1 LNGPRLAHYMTFSL
15 YPTGNLTVNETKA
28 ASLAEENRSDS
39 YRASFDDA
47 RSATTSGASLQIIEA
62 TALTETPDGQE
73 AYERGTAL
81 KNVGLFRQ
89 AAEHFEQ
96 AAQDPA
102 YALKGFAQMGL
113 SLKKSGKQEEAVV
126 AFRRALQVSATLLKA
141 QVQILYL
148 LGRTLESLERI
159 PEALESYRWLRRE
172 APQYRDVA
180 MRIEMLSTSEC
191 TSTTANVKTTVRG
204 HNRHC
209 RYGKASG
216 EAGSN
221 APRKSSPGEYEPI
234 GQFFSKGLSSV
245 PYVCFIWFVSFI

>member
-1 LNGPRLAHYMTFSL
+1 M
-15 YPTGNLTVNETKA
+15 NETKI
-28 ASLAEENRSDS
+28 ASLAQQHRSDS
-39 YRASFDDA
+39 QRTSLEDPK
-47 RSATTSGASLQIIEA
+47 SATKPMAQLQIIEA
-62 TALTETPDGQE
+62 TASTETLDGQE
-73 AYERGTAL
+73 AYERGMAL

-89 AAEHFEQ
+89 AAEHFEK

-126 AFRRALQVSATLLKA
+126 AFRRALQVSATLLKE

-180 MRIEMLSTSEC
+180 MRIGSLSTRRIH
-191 TSTTANVKTTVRG
+191 TD
-204 HNRHC
+204 NRQ
-209 RYGKASG
+209 RQDNSPWAQQALQMWQGFRRSGK
-216 EAGSN
+216 
-221 APRKSSPGEYEPI
+221 
-234 GQFFSKGLSSV
+234 
-245 PYVCFIWFVSFI
+245 